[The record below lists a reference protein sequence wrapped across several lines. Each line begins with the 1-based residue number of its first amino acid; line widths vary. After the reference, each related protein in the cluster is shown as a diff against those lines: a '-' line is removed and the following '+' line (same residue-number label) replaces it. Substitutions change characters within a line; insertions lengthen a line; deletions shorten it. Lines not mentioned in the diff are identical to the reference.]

1 MNPFG
6 HIDLRVPDLAAA
18 LPFYEQLLPA
28 LGFTRSFHS
37 ADWRVFAAEGDLPG
51 AAYVAITEDATH
63 QPNANLIG
71 LWAAD
76 RATVDRR
83 AALVTAAGG
92 TITAGPQ
99 AFPISPTYYAV
110 YFTDPCGNPYEITY
124 RVN

>member
-18 LPFYEQLLPA
+18 LLFYEQLLPA

-37 ADWRVFAAEGDLPG
+37 ADWCVFAGAGDLPG
-51 AAYVAITEDATH
+51 AAYFAVTEDRTH

-71 LWAAD
+71 FWAAD
-76 RATVDRR
+76 RATMDRL

-92 TITAGPQ
+92 TISAGPQ

-110 YFTDPCGNPYEITY
+110 YFTDPCGNRYEITY

>member
-6 HIDLRVPDLAAA
+6 HIDLRVPNLVAA

-37 ADWRVFAAEGDLPG
+37 RNWRVFAGEGDLPS
-51 AAYVAITEDATH
+51 AAYFAVTEDRTH

-71 LWAAD
+71 FWVAG
-76 RATVDRR
+76 RAEVDRL
-83 AALVTAAGG
+83 AELVTAAGG

-110 YFTDPCGNPYEITY
+110 YFSDPCGNRYEITY